1 MAVIFS
7 KNTFS
12 SIIEGW
18 AIHPE
23 NNVVPGNILE
33 TLKKNNYFHTQ
44 MKMGKYTIQ
53 KTSTDSKNIDDSHL
67 HDNNSKIV
75 NEILNM
81 KPSEAK
87 KIILGDGKDN
97 NGLLDIFVLK
107 DLQQKDMRSGIQKA
121 IENRIELLYSRDE
134 EEEENK

>member
-23 NNVVPGNILE
+23 NNVIPGNILE

-53 KTSTDSKNIDDSHL
+53 
-67 HDNNSKIV
+67 
-75 NEILNM
+75 
-81 KPSEAK
+81 
-87 KIILGDGKDN
+87 
-97 NGLLDIFVLK
+97 
-107 DLQQKDMRSGIQKA
+107 
-121 IENRIELLYSRDE
+121 
-134 EEEENK
+134 